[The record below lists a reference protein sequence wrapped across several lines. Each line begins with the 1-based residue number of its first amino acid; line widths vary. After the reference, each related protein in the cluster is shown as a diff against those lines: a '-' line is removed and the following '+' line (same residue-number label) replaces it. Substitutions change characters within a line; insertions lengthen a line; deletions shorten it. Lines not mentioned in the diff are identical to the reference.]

1 MSIPLKKTNILL
13 PNENIN
19 LTKWT
24 VIACDQYTSNQEYWN
39 DVENIVG
46 DNPSTLR
53 LTLPEIYLERED
65 ELERISNI
73 NKTMTNYLSTGVL
86 KEYKDTMF
94 YIERTLGNKKIRKGI
109 IGVIDLE
116 EYDFKEGS
124 TSLIRATEKTIIERI
139 PPRVKIRE
147 NATLELPHIMLL
159 IDNEEKDII
168 DNIDSSKLDK
178 VYDFDLMNNSGHL
191 VGYQLSEEE
200 INRITTNLEK
210 YLDKDLFNKKYGTEN
225 KDVLLFAVG
234 DGNHSL
240 ATAKTIYEKL
250 KETLSEEE
258 YLNHPSRYALVEIVN
273 LHSSSLDFEPIHRV
287 VFDVD
292 IKDLLNKLN
301 KYYDLNTTGVGQNF
315 KVITAT
321 EEKTYYIS
329 NPKSNLAVGS
339 IQIFLDEYLK
349 DKSSKID
356 YIHEEDAVKE
366 LVGDNNIGFVFDT
379 ISKNDLFKTVILEGS
394 LPRKTFS
401 MGVSN
406 DKRFY
411 LESREI
417 K

>member
-39 DVENIVG
+39 NVENIVG

-191 VGYQLSEEE
+191 VGYQLPENE

-292 IKDLLNKLN
+292 IKDLLNELN

-339 IQIFLDEYLK
+339 IQMFLDEYLK

>member
-1 MSIPLKKTNILL
+1 MEK
-13 PNENIN
+13 
-19 LTKWT
+19 
-24 VIACDQYTSNQEYWN
+24 
-39 DVENIVG
+39 
-46 DNPSTLR
+46 
-53 LTLPEIYLERED
+53 ED

-292 IKDLLNKLN
+292 IKDLLNELN

-366 LVGDNNIGFVFDT
+366 LVNNNNIGFVFDT

-394 LPRKTFS
+394 FPRKTFS

>member
-39 DVENIVG
+39 NVENIVG

-225 KDVLLFAVG
+225 KDILLFAVG

-240 ATAKTIYEKL
+240 ATAKTIYEEL

-292 IKDLLNKLN
+292 IKDLLNELN

>member
-1 MSIPLKKTNILL
+1 MNIPLKKANILL
-13 PNENIN
+13 PNENID

-39 DVENIVG
+39 NVENIVG

-292 IKDLLNKLN
+292 IKDLLNELN

-366 LVGDNNIGFVFDT
+366 LVNNNNIGFVFDT

-401 MGVSN
+401 MGISN

>member
-1 MSIPLKKTNILL
+1 MSIPLKKANILL
-13 PNENIN
+13 PNEKIN

-39 DVENIVG
+39 NVENIVG

-53 LTLPEIYLERED
+53 LTLPEIYLEKED

-191 VGYQLSEEE
+191 VGYQLPENE
-200 INRITTNLEK
+200 INRINASLEK

-287 VFDVD
+287 VFDID
-292 IKDLLNKLN
+292 IKDLLNELN

>member
-1 MSIPLKKTNILL
+1 MSIPLKKANILL

-39 DVENIVG
+39 NVENIVG

-240 ATAKTIYEKL
+240 ATAKTIYEEL

-258 YLNHPSRYALVEIVN
+258 YLNHLSRYALVEIVN

-292 IKDLLNKLN
+292 IKDLLNELN

-356 YIHEEDAVKE
+356 YIHEEAAVKE

-379 ISKNDLFKTVILEGS
+379 ISKNDLFKTVILEGT

>member
-1 MSIPLKKTNILL
+1 MKLPLKKTNILI
-13 PNENIN
+13 PNENID

-24 VIACDQYTSNQEYWN
+24 VIACDQYTSNQEYWDN
-39 DVENIVG
+39 VEKIVG

-53 LTLPEIYLERED
+53 LTLPEIYLEKED
-65 ELERISNI
+65 EQERINKI
-73 NKTMTNYLSTGVL
+73 NNTMKEYLSTNVL

-94 YIERTLGNKKIRKGI
+94 YIERILANNKVRKGL

-147 NATLELPHIMLL
+147 NASLELPHIMLL

-168 DNIDSSKLDK
+168 DDIDSSKLDK
-178 VYDFDLMNNSGHL
+178 IYDFDLMNDSGHI
-191 VGYQLSEEE
+191 VGYQLPENE
-200 INRITTNLEK
+200 INRIFNCLEEC
-210 YLDKDLFNKKYGTEN
+210 LDKELFNKKYQTEN

-240 ATAKTIYEKL
+240 ATAKTIYEQL
-250 KETLSEEE
+250 KETLSEDE

-273 LHSSSLDFEPIHRV
+273 LHSESLDFEPIHRV
-287 VFDVD
+287 VFNVDVEN
-292 IKDLLNKLN
+292 ILKELNS
-301 KYYDLNTTGVGQNF
+301 YYDLNTTGVGQKF

-329 NPKSNLAVGS
+329 NPKSNLSVGS
-339 IQIFLDEYLK
+339 IQVFLDEYLK
-349 DKSSKID
+349 DKSSKVD
-356 YIHEEDAVKE
+356 YIHEEEAVTKLIE
-366 LVGDNNIGFVFDT
+366 NDNIGFIFDT
-379 ISKNDLFKTVILEGS
+379 ISKNDLFKTVILEGT

-401 MGVSN
+401 MGISN

-411 LESREI
+411 LESRKI

>member
-1 MSIPLKKTNILL
+1 
-13 PNENIN
+13 
-19 LTKWT
+19 
-24 VIACDQYTSNQEYWN
+24 
-39 DVENIVG
+39 
-46 DNPSTLR
+46 
-53 LTLPEIYLERED
+53 
-65 ELERISNI
+65 
-73 NKTMTNYLSTGVL
+73 
-86 KEYKDTMF
+86 
-94 YIERTLGNKKIRKGI
+94 
-109 IGVIDLE
+109 
-116 EYDFKEGS
+116 
-124 TSLIRATEKTIIERI
+124 
-139 PPRVKIRE
+139 
-147 NATLELPHIMLL
+147 MLL

-292 IKDLLNKLN
+292 IKDLLNELN

>member
-13 PNENIN
+13 PNENID

-39 DVENIVG
+39 NVENIVG

-240 ATAKTIYEKL
+240 ATAKTIYEEL

-292 IKDLLNKLN
+292 IKDLLNELN